1 MSRRG
6 YTVLL
11 QRDGALESRSFR
23 IPVWAVRAATLVAGL
38 CLLLLIALIGF
49 TLFLLL
55 FTNLKFTPLPEPTP
69 STD

>member
-38 CLLLLIALIGF
+38 CLLLLIALIVYK
-49 TLFLLL
+49 L
-55 FTNLKFTPLPEPTP
+55 
-69 STD
+69 